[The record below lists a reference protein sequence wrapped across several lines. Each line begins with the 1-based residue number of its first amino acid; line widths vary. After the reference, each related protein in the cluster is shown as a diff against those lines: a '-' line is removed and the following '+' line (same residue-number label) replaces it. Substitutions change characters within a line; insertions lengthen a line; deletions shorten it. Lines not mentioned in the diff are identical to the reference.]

1 MTSLEQQQSSYEA
14 IVRAEIAVQIMNKER
29 GLVSERVATEDA
41 IDATK
46 NLSQAV

>member
-1 MTSLEQQQSSYEA
+1 
-14 IVRAEIAVQIMNKER
+14 VRAEISVEIMNKAG